1 MSLSF
6 EQEVNADA
14 DAQEDYR
21 TLRAREAEN
30 IPSVKVVEHGRGN
43 VQQEVAHPFHPLPSP
58 LPNGVIGVRES
69 ASTTSGSYPL
79 QSEVHSIVNSNFGAL
94 QDVAQPAAQLA
105 AVQREACSL
114 LAAFPGF
121 WQLHAIPKRY
131 LYVKVDDD
139 AAAYSSFSSFL
150 DLFRTFL
157 LFSYI
162 LLSISRSATFRKS
175 MVITYF

>member
-1 MSLSF
+1 MKRRPARPPKTSVAAGGECAVGAGRELSLSF

-30 IPSVKVVEHGRGN
+30 IPSVKVVEHGRDKA
-43 VQQEVAHPFHPLPSP
+43 QQEVAHPFHPLPSP
-58 LPNGVIGVRES
+58 LPIGVGES

-105 AVQREACSL
+105 DQSFAQPEPSL
-114 LAAFPGF
+114 SP
-121 WQLHAIPKRY
+121 PR
-131 LYVKVDDD
+131 
-139 AAAYSSFSSFL
+139 
-150 DLFRTFL
+150 
-157 LFSYI
+157 
-162 LLSISRSATFRKS
+162 
-175 MVITYF
+175 